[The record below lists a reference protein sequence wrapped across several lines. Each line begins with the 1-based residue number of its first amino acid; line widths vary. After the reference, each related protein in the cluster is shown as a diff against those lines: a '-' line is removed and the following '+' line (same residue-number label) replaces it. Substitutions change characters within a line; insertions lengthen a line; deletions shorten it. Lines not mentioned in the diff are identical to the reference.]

1 MIYCFDKIFE
11 KHAAPMRLSVILSFM
26 LFASLENVSAQNAY
40 VKLGQQALMNGDFKA
55 AVSQLERAC
64 LIDSTNANAL
74 WMLGYSYYHS
84 ENYKKSIAAYTRE
97 LVLNPTDASAYY
109 YRARAKSYLGKDN
122 QVAAADK
129 EKYLLGAIFD
139 LTKAIAIDPN
149 DSSNKFYQTRGI
161 AYREYGI
168 FKLTTAGRYFDKYRG
183 INSLKASINDFEKV
197 LTDNPSRVD
206 IAALIDLSKQKLDD
220 ALAKR

>member
-1 MIYCFDKIFE
+1 MK
-11 KHAAPMRLSVILSFM
+11 LSVIISF
-26 LFASLENVSAQNAY
+26 LIISSIENTLAQNAH
-40 VKLGQQALMNGDFKA
+40 VKLGQQALMDGDFKA
-55 AVSQLERAC
+55 AVSQLEKAC

-84 ENYKKSIAAYTRE
+84 ENYKKSIAAYTKE
-97 LVLNPTDASAYY
+97 ISINPTDASAYY

-122 QVAAADK
+122 TLSAADK

-149 DSSNKFYQTRGI
+149 DSSNKYYQTRGI

-168 FKLTTAGRYFDKYRG
+168 FKLQTASHFYDKNRG
-183 INSLKASINDFEKV
+183 INSLKASITDLEKV
-197 LTDNPSRVD
+197 LNDNPNRVD
-206 IAALIDLSKQKLDD
+206 IASLIDQSKQKLDEA
-220 ALAKR
+220 ALIVHR